1 MPASFQA
8 TDSLSLLESFE
19 PLEDPRHGEIYPLE
33 EIVVL
38 VICATISGADTFV
51 AVEEFGEA
59 RLEWLRDLLPFE
71 DGVPSHDVL
80 SGVFGRIDPVQFEDC
95 FRRWVQGIRG
105 EADGEVVAIDG
116 KTLCGSGDRATGKEP
131 RHLVEAWATEQR
143 LVLGQRRSENGSNE
157 IEAIPQLLEELLLE
171 GCIVTIDAM
180 GCQTDIA
187 EAIQEAGAD
196 YVLRVKDNQ
205 EGLRAD
211 IEQVFEQCRDQGL
224 EPGATDVDGG
234 HGRVETRRCWTM
246 KVGGR
251 GLIDSERWANVNSIA
266 LIETERFEAD
276 PSAEGG
282 SEDSSMGGEAAIGGE
297 TTTEKRYVLSSLP
310 PDATRLLKATRRHWR
325 IENGLHWSLDV
336 AFGEDD
342 SQVRS
347 GNAADNLGRVRRLAL
362 SVLKQDDRIEG
373 GTETKRLRAGWD
385 TEYLEHLLG
394 QL

>member
-1 MPASFQA
+1 MPASSPA
-8 TDSLSLLESFE
+8 TDSSSLVESFE

-51 AVEEFGEA
+51 AVQQFGEA
-59 RLEWLRDLLPFE
+59 RLEWLRGLLPFE
-71 DGVPSHDVL
+71 KGIPSHDVL
-80 SGVFGRIDPVQFEDC
+80 SGVFGRIDPAQFEAC
-95 FRRWVQGIRG
+95 FRSWVQGIRRKT
-105 EADGEVVAIDG
+105 DGEVVALDG

-143 LVLGQRRSENGSNE
+143 LVLGQRRSEDGSNE
-157 IEAIPQLLEELLLE
+157 IEAIPQLLEALHLE

-196 YVLRVKDNQ
+196 YLLRVKDNQ
-205 EGLRAD
+205 ESLRTD
-211 IEQVFEQCRDQGL
+211 IERVFERFREQGI
-224 EPGATDVDGG
+224 EPGTTDVDGG
-234 HGRVETRRCWTM
+234 HGRVETRRCWAM
-246 KVGGR
+246 EVGGR
-251 GLIDSERWANVNSIA
+251 GLIDSDRWAGARSIA

-276 PSAEGG
+276 PSAESGAEAG
-282 SEDSSMGGEAAIGGE
+282 SVGGE
-297 TTTEKRYVLSSLP
+297 TTTERRYVLSSLP
-310 PDATRLLKATRRHWR
+310 PDATQLLEATRRHWR

-362 SVLKQDDRIEG
+362 SMLKQDDRIEG

-385 TEYLEHLLG
+385 SDYLEHLLQ